1 MISACGLLLLSV
13 SNKLGRI
20 VDRIRNLNSEDRDL
34 SSEVDTVRRLSIRN
48 QIDFL
53 LRRAVL
59 LRNAC
64 GFLYLA
70 VAVFVLTSLC
80 VGLSNVARAFEVLM
94 LVLFVIG
101 LATVVWGRNPRLPR
115 NPPVPSRGHR
125 GDKGTPAPRLTQ
137 PRLNYQVTKE
147 TAHSFQTLF
156 MSLCRGGQLRR
167 PLVAE
172 LTQSDAAV

>member
-1 MISACGLLLLSV
+1 MPAGLLSLVQSMVTPAVMISACGLLLLSV

-34 SSEVDTVRRLSIRN
+34 SSEVEAVRRLSIRN

-64 GFLYLA
+64 GLLYLA
-70 VAVFVLTSLC
+70 VAVFALTSLC

-101 LATVVWGRNPRLPR
+101 LATVVWAGILAYLEIRLSHHA
-115 NPPVPSRGHR
+115 VTEEI
-125 GDKGTPAPRLTQ
+125 KELRL
-137 PRLNYQVTKE
+137 
-147 TAHSFQTLF
+147 H
-156 MSLCRGGQLRR
+156 G
-167 PLVAE
+167 
-172 LTQSDAAV
+172 

>member
-1 MISACGLLLLSV
+1 MPAGLLSLVQSMVTPAVMISACGLLLLSV

-101 LATVVWGRNPRLPR
+101 LATVVWAGILAYLEIRLSHHA
-115 NPPVPSRGHR
+115 VTEEI
-125 GDKGTPAPRLTQ
+125 KELRL
-137 PRLNYQVTKE
+137 
-147 TAHSFQTLF
+147 H
-156 MSLCRGGQLRR
+156 G
-167 PLVAE
+167 
-172 LTQSDAAV
+172 

>member
-1 MISACGLLLLSV
+1 MPAGLLNLVQSMVTPAVMISACGLLLLSV

-34 SSEVDTVRRLSIRN
+34 SSEIDTVRRLSIRN

-64 GFLYLA
+64 GLLYLA
-70 VAVFVLTSLC
+70 VAVFALTSLC

-101 LATVVWGRNPRLPR
+101 LATVVWAGILAYLEIRLSHHA
-115 NPPVPSRGHR
+115 VTEEI
-125 GDKGTPAPRLTQ
+125 KELRL
-137 PRLNYQVTKE
+137 
-147 TAHSFQTLF
+147 H
-156 MSLCRGGQLRR
+156 G
-167 PLVAE
+167 
-172 LTQSDAAV
+172 

>member
-1 MISACGLLLLSV
+1 MPAGLLSLVQSMVTPAVMISACGLLLLSV

-64 GFLYLA
+64 GLLYLA
-70 VAVFVLTSLC
+70 VAVFALTSLC
-80 VGLSNVARAFEVLM
+80 VGLSNVARTFEVLM

-101 LATVVWGRNPRLPR
+101 LATVVWAGILAYLEIRLSHHA
-115 NPPVPSRGHR
+115 VTEEI
-125 GDKGTPAPRLTQ
+125 KELRL
-137 PRLNYQVTKE
+137 
-147 TAHSFQTLF
+147 H
-156 MSLCRGGQLRR
+156 G
-167 PLVAE
+167 
-172 LTQSDAAV
+172 